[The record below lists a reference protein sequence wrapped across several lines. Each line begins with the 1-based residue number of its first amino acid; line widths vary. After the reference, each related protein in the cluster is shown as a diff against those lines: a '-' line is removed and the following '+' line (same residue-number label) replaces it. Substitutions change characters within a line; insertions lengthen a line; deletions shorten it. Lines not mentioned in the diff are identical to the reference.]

1 MKQGISLFILLVLP
15 AVLLA
20 EDYFQPI
27 PMAEVARLKE
37 RSGVVVYDVNVKEI
51 WVEHSIP
58 GAVHIDNEDIA
69 RFLPKDKN
77 TLLIFYCAG
86 PESRRSAN
94 AANAA
99 IMHGFRKVYVM
110 RDGIFLWMKL
120 GYPVE

>member
-1 MKQGISLFILLVLP
+1 MKQSISLFILLFLP

-37 RSGVVVYDVNVKEI
+37 RPDVVVLDVNVKEI

-77 TLLIFYCAG
+77 TMLIFYCAG

-99 IMHGFRKVYVM
+99 IIFGFRKVYVM

>member
-1 MKQGISLFILLVLP
+1 
-15 AVLLA
+15 
-20 EDYFQPI
+20 
-27 PMAEVARLKE
+27 MAEVARLKE
-37 RSGVVVYDVNVKEI
+37 RPDVVIFDVNVKEI
-51 WVEHSIP
+51 WMEHSIP

-77 TLLIFYCAG
+77 TILIFYCAG

-99 IMHGFRKVYVM
+99 IVLGFRKVYVM

-120 GYPVE
+120 GNPVE

>member
-1 MKQGISLFILLVLP
+1 MKQSISLFILLFLP

-37 RSGVVVYDVNVKEI
+37 RPDVVIFDVNVKEI
-51 WVEHSIP
+51 WMEHSIP

-77 TLLIFYCAG
+77 TILIFYCAG

-99 IMHGFRKVYVM
+99 IMLGFRKVYVM

-120 GYPVE
+120 GNPVE